1 MTKDKKLFDLMKEIK
16 KTKTKHI
23 ELTPREYGRLQHDL
37 KSSAQLGVY
46 VVPHKT
52 KKKNKWRILMDTHQ
66 PGK

>member
-1 MTKDKKLFDLMKEIK
+1 MSNDKELFDLLHEIK
-16 KTKTKHI
+16 KEKTQHV
-23 ELTPREYGRLQHDL
+23 ELTPREYARLQHDL

-52 KKKNKWRILMDTHQ
+52 KRKNKWRILMDTHL

>member
-1 MTKDKKLFDLMKEIK
+1 MSEDKKLFDLMKEIK
-16 KTKTKHI
+16 KTKNKHI

-52 KKKNKWRILMDTHQ
+52 KKKNK
-66 PGK
+66 